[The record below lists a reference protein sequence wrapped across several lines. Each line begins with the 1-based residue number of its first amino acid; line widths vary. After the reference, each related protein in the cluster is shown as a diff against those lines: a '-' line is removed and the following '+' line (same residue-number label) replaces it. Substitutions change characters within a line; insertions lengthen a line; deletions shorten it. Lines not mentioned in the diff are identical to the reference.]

1 MTKERRD
8 GGGLFG
14 MIFNDPGNKK
24 AIMNHAGITKKY
36 EDKNYILTVD
46 EPLTMI
52 ITDYDDFSIM
62 KNMFRKY
69 RISFNEKEEIK
80 VTDISKN

>member
-8 GGGLFG
+8 GGLFG

-24 AIMNHAGITKKY
+24 ALMNYAGLTKKY
-36 EDKNYILTVD
+36 EDKNYILMVD
-46 EPLTMI
+46 EPLSI
-52 ITDYDDFSIM
+52 LITDYEDFTIM
-62 KNMFRKY
+62 KRMFRKY
-69 RISFNEKEEIK
+69 NVKFNENEEIK